1 MRTFHRHLTLYTA
14 AAVLACMLLCAAGCR
29 QRPLER
35 SAHVSAS
42 ADIILLTTNDLH
54 GRLEP
59 FTVQTDKGTQS
70 AGGFAGLAARMDL
83 IAQQT
88 DGVVLRLNSGDT
100 LSGPYCIHFGGEAL
114 FGGLGLMGI
123 EAAVPGN
130 HEFDR
135 GPQNLARALAHCPF
149 PMVATNM
156 DIPSEH
162 ALAGTIEPMIVLE
175 RGGRRLLI
183 AGFIT
188 PEIAD
193 ISSPGPGIRVL
204 DPASPHMRQRI
215 MEAITQHAPD
225 LVIALTHLGLEQD
238 RRLARQIPELDV
250 ICGGHSH
257 DLLPPGREIRVSHA
271 GGRQTVIVQAGSGG
285 TALGV
290 LRIRIVSGSHPEY
303 AWLPQAIDAASGK
316 SPRMQ
321 KFIAHYRAQLP
332 PNQTLTFTDAEIDC
346 RAETLRSREAPIGN
360 FIADSLREYS
370 AADVALYNGGGIR
383 GDGILPAGPLTRLDI
398 ETMLPFDNKAVII
411 SMNGATLK
419 KALERSVAHLPQ
431 LWGGFLQISG
441 LRVQIDPHSGPGQ
454 RVRGVEV
461 LESDGGYRPIDP
473 QRRYRVAT
481 NSFLARGGNGYAEF
495 STARTEPSSGAAL
508 RDIIMQRL
516 AAQPRLVLATDG
528 RITVTDFA
536 HRR

>member
-1 MRTFHRHLTLYTA
+1 MRTFPRHLTLYTA
-14 AAVLACMLLCAAGCR
+14 AAVLACMLCTAGCR
-29 QRPLER
+29 QRPHDR
-35 SAHVSAS
+35 SADVSPA
-42 ADIILLTTNDLH
+42 ADIILLTSNDLH

-59 FTVQTDKGTQS
+59 FTVQTDRGTQS
-70 AGGFAGLAARMDL
+70 AGGFAGLAARMDS

-88 DGVVLRLNSGDT
+88 DGVVLRFNSGDT
-100 LSGPYCIHFGGEAL
+100 LSGPYFIHFGGEAL

-135 GPQNLARALAHCPF
+135 GPQELARALAHCPF

-156 DIPSEH
+156 DIPAGH
-162 ALAGTIEPMIVLE
+162 ALAGMIEPMIVLE

-193 ISSPGPGIRVL
+193 ISSPGPDIRVL

-215 MEAITQHAPD
+215 TASIKQHAPD

-238 RRLARQIPELDV
+238 HRLARQIPELDV

-257 DLLPPGREIRVSHA
+257 DLLPAGRELRVRHA
-271 GGRQTVIVQAGSGG
+271 DGRQTVIVQAGYGG
-285 TALGV
+285 AALGV
-290 LRIRIVSGSHPEY
+290 LRIRTAAGSLPEY
-303 AWLPQAIDAASGK
+303 AWLPQAIDAASGQ
-316 SPRMQ
+316 SPHMQ
-321 KFIAHYRAQLP
+321 KFIARYRAQLP

-346 RAETLRSREAPIGN
+346 RAATVRSREAPIGN
-360 FIADSLREYS
+360 FIADSLREHCGTD
-370 AADVALYNGGGIR
+370 AALYNGGGIR

-398 ETMLPFDNKAVII
+398 ETMLPFDNNSVII

-419 KALERSVAHLPQ
+419 EALERSVARLPQ
-431 LWGGFLQISG
+431 LWGGFLQVSG
-441 LRVQIDPHSGPGQ
+441 LRVHVDPHAGPGQ
-454 RVRGVEV
+454 RVTGIAV
-461 LESDGGYRPIDP
+461 LESGGGYRPLDP

-495 STARTEPSSGAAL
+495 STARIEHSSGAAV
-508 RDIIMQRL
+508 RDIIIQRL
-516 AAQPRLVLATDG
+516 AAQPRLVLAPDG
-528 RITVTDFA
+528 RIIVRTA
-536 HRR
+536 PQKN